1 MITET
6 VIVALI
12 SLIGTLVGA
21 IGGVAASSKLINYRL
36 EELEK
41 KVESLSG
48 LIERTSRLEANE
60 EATEKRVDEF
70 SKKLGSIESRVQ

>member
-6 VIVALI
+6 IITAVI

-21 IGGVAASSKLINYRL
+21 IGGVAASSRLINYRL
-36 EELEK
+36 EALEK
-41 KVESLSG
+41 KVEQLSG

-70 SKKLGSIESRVQ
+70 SKKLVSIENRVQ